1 MDLTHLVSDFRSFVN
16 ANPDFKK
23 AAFAKAIGV
32 SPSGLSAILNGTNNP
47 SASTALLML
56 NVLRNGSTKIL
67 HLQENGDL
75 ITPHGNPNQRI
86 ELNDRNAGYLENFSR
101 RYDCTLFDTNAGR
114 VAREGADDDPA
125 DDGGDVTTV
134 RKASDMGTD
143 DPSLENVF
151 RQLDNLYP
159 QMSDVL
165 RQIGSIIKALPNKT
179 GNTEPARRTT
189 DNADSRKA
197 GPRQPKFS

>member
-47 SASTALLML
+47 SATTALLML
-56 NVLRNGSTKIL
+56 NVIRGGSTRIVG
-67 HLQENGDL
+67 LQENGDL
-75 ITPHGNPNQRI
+75 IAPHGNPNQRI
-86 ELNDRNAGYLENFSR
+86 ELNARNVAYLENFSR
-101 RYDCTLFDTNAGR
+101 RYDCTFFDNAGR

-134 RKASDMGTD
+134 RKANDGTD
-143 DPSLENVF
+143 DPSLENVL
-151 RQLDNLYP
+151 RQLDNLYRVIG
-159 QMSDVL
+159 DVL
-165 RQIGSIIKALPNKT
+165 ASTGIRKATPNKS
-179 GNTEPARRTT
+179 GSNSPAKRTS
-189 DNADSRKA
+189 DNADSRKS

>member
-1 MDLTHLVSDFRSFVN
+1 
-16 ANPDFKK
+16 
-23 AAFAKAIGV
+23 
-32 SPSGLSAILNGTNNP
+32 
-47 SASTALLML
+47 ML
-56 NVLRNGSTKIL
+56 NVIRGGSTRIVG
-67 HLQENGDL
+67 LQENGDL

-86 ELNDRNAGYLENFSR
+86 EVNDRNAAYLENFSR

-134 RKASDMGTD
+134 RKASDTGTD
-143 DPSLENVF
+143 APSLDNVF
-151 RQLDNLYP
+151 AQLDRLYKVIV
-159 QMSDVL
+159 DVL
-165 RQIGSIIKALPNKT
+165 ANSAIQKATPNK
-179 GNTEPARRTT
+179 GGSNSPAKRAS